1 MCGRYYSRY
10 SKQQL
15 AENLRTR
22 VGFAISANYNVAPAT
37 CQPVVRFDSEGV
49 PEAVV
54 MRWGLVPYW
63 SKDAKSAHSMINTK
77 AETVA
82 TGPVSRGAFKAR
94 RALVPASGFF
104 EWKKL
109 DARSKQPYAIILT
122 GGEIFA
128 FAGLWDRWRD
138 PATEQ
143 DLETFTII
151 TTEPNELV
159 AEVHSRMPVILNPAD
174 YDRWLDN
181 SHRVDLVAAF
191 KPAFEWT
198 A

>member
-82 TGPVSRGAFKAR
+82 TGPLDLRFGDLSSDLKRHGGRNVSIGSSRSPR
-94 RALVPASGFF
+94 HSLTINCHRSALFSRELPL
-104 EWKKL
+104 K
-109 DARSKQPYAIILT
+109 T
-122 GGEIFA
+122 GLKF
-128 FAGLWDRWRD
+128 
-138 PATEQ
+138 
-143 DLETFTII
+143 
-151 TTEPNELV
+151 
-159 AEVHSRMPVILNPAD
+159 M
-174 YDRWLDN
+174 Y
-181 SHRVDLVAAF
+181 
-191 KPAFEWT
+191 
-198 A
+198 